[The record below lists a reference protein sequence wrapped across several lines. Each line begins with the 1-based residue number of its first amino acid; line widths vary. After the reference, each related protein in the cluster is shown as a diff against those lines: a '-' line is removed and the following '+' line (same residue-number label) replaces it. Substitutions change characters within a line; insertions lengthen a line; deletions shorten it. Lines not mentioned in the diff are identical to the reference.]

1 MERSEGERAAGRS
14 QLLTIGEL
22 ARRAGVTVKTV
33 RHYSDEGLLPDAGRS
48 GGGHRRYAPEALER
62 LHRIRDLRAFGL
74 SLPAVADALGGGSL
88 EAALA
93 ERLRDLGGRL
103 AALRWRQAALRAVT
117 EAPPAERPA
126 LLRLLGAVPQP
137 PTSEAPVRFWR
148 RLLPREL
155 PPPLLAAILD
165 EAVPAPPAD
174 PDPAQAVGCARLH
187 AFTSRSRMSAAGR
200 CDRPPP
206 ATGLAG
212 RADPV
217 ALYRGLGEAYPLAAA
232 AAAAGRP
239 PAPGA
244 ELDAFVGAHAQ
255 AYGERDDD
263 AFRAGLRETVR
274 AGEDPRMAAYWRHV
288 DEVTGGGYPTMG
300 TAHAW
305 LVGAL
310 GAAG

>member
-1 MERSEGERAAGRS
+1 MERSERERAAGRP

-33 RHYSDEGLLPDAGRS
+33 RHYSEEGLLPDAGRS

-93 ERLRDLGGRL
+93 ERLRDVGGRL
-103 AALRWRQAALRAVT
+103 AALRWREAALRAVT
-117 EAPPAERPA
+117 EAPAAERPG

-155 PPPLLAAILD
+155 PPPLLAGILD

-174 PDPAQAVGCARLH
+174 PDPARAVGYARLY
-187 AFTSRSRMSAAGR
+187 AFTTRARMSAAGR
-200 CDRPPP
+200 CDR
-206 ATGLAG
+206 A
-212 RADPV
+212 RAAAALPDRTDTV
-217 ALYRGLGEAYPLAAA
+217 ALYQGLGEAYALAAA
-232 AAAAGRP
+232 AAGAGRP

-244 ELDAFVGAHAQ
+244 ELDAFVAAHAR
-255 AYGERDDD
+255 AYGARDCD
-263 AFRAGLRETVR
+263 AFRAGLRGTVR

-288 DEVTGGGYPTMG
+288 DEATGGAYPTMG
-300 TAHAW
+300 AAHAW